1 MTASLPTWKSLP
13 LRRVLAID
21 AGSQRLK
28 LLLVQ
33 NYFGRVRILKHE
45 LLDLQAEGLLSPEEI
60 QAHIQGVLDAAGRPP
75 IALAIPQHVTISQTV
90 DLALAADQDPARAIA
105 DETVKLSGVSDSR
118 IVYDFVQVGQAPKGR
133 HRFWVTLC
141 QEGEIRERILQL
153 GVQHE
158 DICEVTSTAN
168 ALLEAY
174 RAARPGVENAL
185 LIHLGAQTTVLVALL
200 AGQGAYAT
208 SFQMG
213 GEFFTRSLLRSQQG
227 SHSAAETLKRSTDLL
242 GGPNVSADLAA
253 AVDGWAAEVKRQLQ
267 EWLAERGLN
276 PTADSPFAGLP
287 LVASGPSF
295 EQPGL
300 LAYLKQRHGLEPQ
313 PWPPITSAKLP
324 PVEKDF
330 EIAFGT
336 ALQALGLSAQPVS
349 LLPSSYRAGWNR
361 RLMRQRVETASLV
374 LAAILLVFLGF
385 GIWQK
390 ASVLRAKKAFL
401 AKIEDGQRAF
411 EANQSLTADLT
422 ADYENLRPL
431 LARQQ
436 GSLDVLRTL
445 GLLEH
450 SRSNRNFWYVLLA
463 DQQSYFRHPPA
474 VLATNRPARTN
485 ILGPALAPPEV
496 LTDDPRTLAVTT
508 ATNVSP
514 AKPGLI
520 AELCVPG
527 DPDTSRQVLAELVN
541 DLRQQ
546 PLFAKADL
554 LSEDLRRSLADPKVI
569 VPDRHYVLALD
580 FAETEF
586 YHAVPARRPAAGGR
600 EPLRRSPGPR
610 PPLWQGPEPDSGKAT
625 RGAP

>member
-1 MTASLPTWKSLP
+1 MSPSFPTWKSLP
-13 LRRVLAID
+13 FRRVLALD
-21 AGSQRLK
+21 PGSQRIK

-33 NYFGRVRILKHE
+33 NHLGRIRILKQE
-45 LLDLQAEGLLSPEEI
+45 LLDLQAEGLLSAEEI
-60 QAHIQGVLDAAGRPP
+60 QAHIQGVLDAAGHPA
-75 IALAIPQHVTISQTV
+75 IALTVPQHVTISQTV

-105 DETVKLSGVSDSR
+105 DETIKLSGVSDSR
-118 IVYDFVQVGQAPKGR
+118 IVYDFVPVEHAPKGR

-153 GVQHE
+153 GIQHE

-168 ALLEAY
+168 ALLGAY
-174 RAARPGVENAL
+174 RAAAPNAENAL
-185 LIHLGAQTTVLVALL
+185 LIHVGAQTTVLVALL

-227 SHSAAETLKRSTDLL
+227 SHSAAESLKRSTDLL
-242 GGPNVSADLAA
+242 AGPSASADLIT
-253 AVDGWAAEVKRQLQ
+253 AVDGWAAEVKRQFQ
-267 EWLAERGLN
+267 EWLAEHGLRTT
-276 PTADSPFAGLP
+276 PAAPFAGLP
-287 LVASGPSF
+287 LIASGASF
-295 EQPGL
+295 EQPGF
-300 LAYLKQRHGLEPQ
+300 LAYLKQRHGLELQ
-313 PWPPITSAKLP
+313 PWPPIVSPKLP
-324 PVEKDF
+324 AIEKDF

-336 ALQALGLSAQPVS
+336 ALQALGLSPQPVS

-361 RLMRQRVETASLV
+361 RLMRQRIETGSLV
-374 LAAILLVFLGF
+374 LAVIVLVFLGF

-390 ASVLRAKKAFL
+390 ASLLRSKTAFL

-422 ADYENLRPL
+422 TDYETLRPI

-436 GSLDVLRTL
+436 NSIDILRTL
-445 GLLEH
+445 TLLEH
-450 SRSNRNFWYVLLA
+450 SRSNRNLWYVLLA
-463 DQQSYFRHPPA
+463 DQQSYFSHPPA
-474 VLATNRPARTN
+474 MLATNRPARTN
-485 ILGPALAPPEV
+485 VLGPALAPPEV
-496 LTDDPRTLAVTT
+496 FIEDPRALAASTL
-508 ATNVSP
+508 TNVSP

-527 DPDTSRQVLAELVN
+527 DPDSSRQVLAELVN

-546 PLFAKADL
+546 ALFAKADL

-569 VPDRHYVLALD
+569 VPDRHYALALD

-586 YHAVPARRPAAGGR
+586 YQTAARRPMSGGR
-600 EPLRRSPGPR
+600 DPSRRTAGPR
-610 PPLWQGPEPDSGKAT
+610 LPLWQGPEPDSGKAS
-625 RGAP
+625 RGTP